1 MDSSYTSYS
10 PLLLCFGY
18 IEINILNYLLQT
30 PEVDQISLVHAIYE
44 LVGLSKLWCEAFGIE

>member
-1 MDSSYTSYS
+1 MDSSYTSYI

-44 LVGLSKLWCEAFGIE
+44 LGWFVQTLMRSFWH